1 MAEEIVIDI
10 DIDKGGNAAK
20 SLKQLK
26 TEFKEQQ
33 KALEGLQVG
42 SKEYVAQLKKLGE
55 IKDDIGD
62 LNSEIAGLGSNEGKI
77 KAVGNVV
84 SGLAGGFAAATGAA
98 ALFGA
103 ESEETEKALLK
114 VQAAMAMAQGIEQVL
129 SLGDAFK
136 VLKNIILA
144 NPLFALATVIVTL
157 VTAFVGLD
165 TIIAGVKEGFK
176 AMGDAAMAVWDGIVE
191 GIKFAIDIY
200 TQYLDLITFGLFD
213 LNGAYKSY
221 IKNIEDAN
229 EAERKRLEALKKE
242 GEAISE
248 NIKAIN
254 EQIKATKEAYKA
266 VEEREKLVT
275 RAYDNEI
282 KLAKAA
288 GRDTEQLE
296 KDKLEFVRK
305 SIEEK
310 IKLQLK
316 EFELTQKLSEEILAL
331 QQNQA
336 AQGNNV
342 NAQLLAAAN
351 KAAENQK
358 KENKKVLDE
367 LKLQLE
373 DVNVN
378 IEVAEAESLKRRQE
392 KYKEYLDN
400 KKKLDEEALKAKS
413 DLEEVYAKMDADF
426 KAQVEKDL
434 LETKKTL
441 KEEEVVINFDA
452 LEQNTK
458 QTEDASLKDAETYN
472 KNLLFFKQ
480 TQDAKVQI
488 MSDSINLL
496 SSITELFAN
505 KNEQSAKRAFEI
517 QKALSIADAIIK
529 TYQSANAVFASAS
542 ANPITIG
549 FPAFPFI
556 QAGLAVAAGIA
567 NVAKI
572 AQTKFEGGSS
582 PSAPSVGSPSSGGGA
597 PQTGSGNE
605 INTTQL
611 DRQRIESG
619 QSDNRVYVVESDI
632 TQSQKRIS
640 GIINRATIQ

>member
-441 KEEEVVINFDA
+441 KEEEAVINFDA
-452 LEQNTK
+452 LEQNVK
-458 QTEDASLKDAETYN
+458 QTEDASLKDAETYL
-472 KNLLFFKQ
+472 KNQELFKQ